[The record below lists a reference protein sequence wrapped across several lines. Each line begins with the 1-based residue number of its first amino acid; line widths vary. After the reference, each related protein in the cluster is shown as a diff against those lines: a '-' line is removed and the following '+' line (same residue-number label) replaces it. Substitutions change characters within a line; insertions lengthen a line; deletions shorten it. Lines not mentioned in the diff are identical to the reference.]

1 VLHRFDGTYKRG
13 LASLELMMRLRLDEL
28 LSLANGLLF
37 CTPKSVRRMLKERGG
52 VVNFV
57 VERTRASETKGHKG
71 WKYP

>member
-1 VLHRFDGTYKRG
+1 MSHRFDGTYKRG

-37 CTPKSVRRMLKERGG
+37 CTPKNVRSNLNKRGG

-57 VERTRASETKGHKG
+57 MERTRASETKGHKG
-71 WKYP
+71 RKYP